1 LALDS
6 IEFQYENNL
15 KININKRKKLT
26 YS

>member
-1 LALDS
+1 VTLDG

-15 KININKRKKLT
+15 KININKRKQLT